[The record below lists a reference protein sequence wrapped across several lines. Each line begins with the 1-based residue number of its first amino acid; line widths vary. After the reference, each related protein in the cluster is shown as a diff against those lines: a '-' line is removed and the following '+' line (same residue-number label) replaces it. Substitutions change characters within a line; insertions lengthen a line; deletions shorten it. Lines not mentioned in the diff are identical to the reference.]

1 MSENRIQV
9 TKLESARRQLET
21 AIKLFFAGG
30 DFVSIHTLSYAA
42 YGITRDLCEHS
53 KNPKSLTKWVENR
66 VVETQQKEFFKH
78 ISKAGGFFKHADQE
92 PKAVLEYIPE
102 QYELFLMFAI
112 YQYEALTN
120 ELTLPMGVFKIWY
133 LKNRPGLFE
142 FNEQEKSQ
150 LLKETSVPIDK
161 AAFYDFVSQYLQL
174 AERNMIK
181 I

>member
-1 MSENRIQV
+1 MNENRIQV

-53 KNPKSLTKWVENR
+53 KNPKSLTKWIEDR
-66 VVETQQKEFFKH
+66 VVETQRKEFFKH
-78 ISKAGGFFKHADQE
+78 ISKAGGFFKHADKE

-102 QYELFLMFAI
+102 QYELFLMFGI

-142 FNEQEKSQ
+142 FNEQEKSK
-150 LLKETSVPIDK
+150 LLKETSLPKDR
-161 AAFYDFVSQYLQL
+161 AAFYDLVFQHLQL

-181 I
+181 L

>member
-1 MSENRIQV
+1 MNENRIQV

-53 KNPKSLTKWVENR
+53 KNPKSLTKWIEDR
-66 VVETQQKEFFKH
+66 VVETQRKEFFKH
-78 ISKAGGFFKHADQE
+78 ISKAGGFFKHADKE

-150 LLKETSVPIDK
+150 LFQKWLFDNFRS
-161 AAFYDFVSQYLQL
+161 L
-174 AERNMIK
+174 
-181 I
+181 

>member
-21 AIKLFFAGG
+21 AIKLFFASG

-42 YGITRDLCEHS
+42 YGITRDLCEHT
-53 KNPKSLTKWVENR
+53 KNPKSLSKWIEDR
-66 VVETQQKEFFKH
+66 FVETQRKEFFKH

-102 QYELFLMFAI
+102 QYEFFLMFAI

-120 ELTLPMGVFKIWY
+120 ELTLPMRVFKIWY
-133 LKNRPGLFE
+133 LKNRPGLFK
-142 FNEQEKSQ
+142 FNEQETSQ
-150 LLKETSVPIDK
+150 LLKETFVPIDK
-161 AAFYDFVSQYLQL
+161 AAFYDVVSQYLQL

-181 I
+181 L

>member
-1 MSENRIQV
+1 MEQTSIQV

-42 YGITRDLCEHS
+42 YGITRDLCDHS
-53 KNPKSLTKWVENR
+53 KNPKCLAKLIEDR
-66 VVETQQKEFFKH
+66 VDQTQHKEFFKH
-78 ISKAGGFFKHADQE
+78 ISKAGGFFKHADKE
-92 PKAVLEYIPE
+92 PTAVLEYIPE
-102 QYELFLMFAI
+102 QYELFVIFSI

-133 LKNRPGLFE
+133 LKNRPSLFK

-150 LLKETSVPIDK
+150 LLKQTSLPQDK
-161 AAFYDFVSQYLQL
+161 ASFYDLVSRNIQL
-174 AERNMIK
+174 AERNMLK
-181 I
+181 L

>member
-1 MSENRIQV
+1 MEGNGIQV

-42 YGITRDLCEHS
+42 YGITRDLCDHS
-53 KNPKSLTKWVENR
+53 KNPKSLKKLIEER
-66 VVETQQKEFFKH
+66 VNKTQHKEFFKH
-78 ISKAGGFFKHADQE
+78 ISKAGNFFKHADKE
-92 PKAVLEYIPE
+92 PRAVLEYVPE
-102 QYELFLMFAI
+102 QYELFVLFAI

-120 ELTLPMGVFKIWY
+120 ELTLPMGIFKIWY
-133 LKNRPGLFE
+133 LKNRPGLVE

-150 LLKETSVPIDK
+150 LLKETSFPVDK
-161 AAFYDFVSQYLQL
+161 PAFYDFVLHYLQA

-181 I
+181 L